1 MENFRAYI
9 SEAKNKGLTI
19 FDIDDT
25 MFKTKARVKVMPSGK
40 TLTPQQFN
48 TYKLGKGEEFD
59 FGEFKSAKL
68 FQQTAVPIGKMIA
81 TFKAILKNAVKSGS
95 KVIIVTARADM
106 DDKKLFL
113 DTFRSH
119 GIDIDKSHII
129 RAGNLGMKS
138 SAEAKAQV
146 FKQFL
151 DTNEYSRIRL
161 FDDDKSN
168 LKALLSLKD
177 DYNDIEFE
185 AWLANDKGQIKKV
198 R

>member
-9 SEAKNKGLTI
+9 SEAKNKGLSI

-48 TYKLGKGEEFD
+48 TYKLGRGEEFD
-59 FGEFKSAKL
+59 FGEFKSAKI

-81 TFKAILKNAVKSGS
+81 KFKAILKNAVKSGS
-95 KVIIVTARADM
+95 KVIIVTARGDM

>member
-40 TLTPQQFN
+40 TLPPQQFN

-81 TFKAILKNAVKSGS
+81 KFKAILKNAVRSGS

>member
-81 TFKAILKNAVKSGS
+81 KFKAILKNAVRSGS

>member
-81 TFKAILKNAVKSGS
+81 KFKAILKNAVKSGS
-95 KVIIVTARADM
+95 KVIIVTARSDM

>member
-1 MENFRAYI
+1 MENFKTYI

-40 TLTPQQFN
+40 ILTPQQFN
-48 TYKLGKGEEFD
+48 TYKLGRGEEFD
-59 FGEFKSAKL
+59 FGEFKSAKI
-68 FQQTAVPIGKMIA
+68 FQQTAVPIGRMIA
-81 TFKAILKNAVKSGS
+81 KFKAILKNAVKSGS

-129 RAGNLGMKS
+129 RAGNLGMKP
-138 SAEAKAQV
+138 SAAAKAQV

-198 R
+198 K

>member
-1 MENFRAYI
+1 MENCRAYI

-81 TFKAILKNAVKSGS
+81 KFKAILKNAVKSGS